1 MTEDLTLTEAM
12 TDPLIQMVMEADGI
26 DKNAFAT
33 SLESAKKRFI
43 DLGVERLRQERA
55 DYFYRTVNERH

>member
-12 TDPLIQMVMEADGI
+12 TDPLIRKVMEADGI
-26 DKNAFAT
+26 DKDTFAI

-43 DLGVERLRQERA
+43 ELGVERLREERA
-55 DYFYRTVNERH
+55 NHFYRYMDERH